1 MSTGGSLASDIIELR
16 LPLKREYLPL
26 LRATMGVVAGSLSFR
41 YDEIMQLR
49 VAVAEVFDLAMD
61 HVTRRGR
68 SVEENGLEV
77 RFAMEPDRIEIL
89 ITGPKDYTASLDSE
103 EGKESQALLKSLTD
117 RVEFG
122 IDVAGKSGVRMVK
135 YKSA

>member
-1 MSTGGSLASDIIELR
+1 MSSDIIELR

-49 VAVAEVFDLAMD
+49 VAVAEVFDLVID

-68 SVEENGLEV
+68 SAEENELEV
-77 RFAMEPDRIEIL
+77 RFAVQPDRIEIL
-89 ITGPKDYTASLDSE
+89 ITVPNDYTASLDSE
-103 EGKESQALLKSLTD
+103 EGKESYALLKSLTD

-135 YKSA
+135 YKSAEEA